1 MAEQFMLHTC
11 WRADEAAQTINT
23 EAVSPSRA
31 VFLATHA
38 TLRLRRS
45 QLTGGTRDDAKNL
58 ERAAEIVDENVVLS
72 DFLTRQSDTGALLM
86 PVVGGSGT
94 GKSHLIRWVRE
105 KVKDTPRRKV
115 IYLEKGKTSLK
126 AVIVELLADL
136 ESHKAAELRRAID
149 QLSSSVEP
157 DALARRLINSIEE
170 ELSATTQDGI
180 SGPTRVLRG
189 PRGVA
194 VLLQDP
200 HVRGYMLEPTRF
212 IPQLAYQLLHDRR
225 DGERQR
231 PERFTRQDL
240 PLEFAEIKQVAG
252 MTANVLKMLST
263 TPAMQEAAV
272 ELLNQCLEDAVKRVF
287 NMGSGSLVS
296 AMEEVRKEYARQGR
310 EIILLIED
318 FALIQGVQREL
329 LDAMIEPARREG
341 VDVLARIR
349 TLLAVT
355 TGYFQSL
362 PETVL
367 TRLHA
372 TVGYV
377 YDLDA
382 PFDAAGQGGDYM
394 ASFVARYLNAARLG
408 ADALHMVS
416 QGVEVPNNCDSCPF
430 QTECHAAFGVS
441 DEGFGLYPFNRSALT
456 RAVHSTAPAEAPY
469 QFVPRA
475 VLGSVVHKV
484 LVQDAKAIREGI
496 FPHRGFSERFRRAK
510 IDVPLDSALLDEVES
525 TYPTEVDRYRT
536 FLEFWGDAESPFD
549 GEPGVRLAFG
559 LAASEAS
566 PNPRPRT
573 PDRPKV
579 STERDRTPRSDH
591 PPLPA
596 QLRNSLQEIEE
607 WATTEGKAMPNTALK
622 LRAIA
627 ADAVVYRYSWADPLM
642 DSRTKEALKLIWGGN
657 TGAVYIRGARGGLKV
672 DPDSAPIQFAKSGRN
687 AQFFKSV
694 LLMKEGHPPNSVEA
708 VYRLA
713 ELAESKAPNL
723 TKAIHDKQEITD
735 PDLVLGLRASLIGA
749 ALAGRAR
756 PGMPEAELVDV
767 VLHDGEGWARADF
780 ATRVPPW
787 NETLTGHLSN
797 RQPLVTQ
804 IRNAVGIS
812 QGDRGKVR
820 MIDAARLLPLLDEA
834 VREWEWEVGDRTV
847 PSWISPA
854 VKGFLLL
861 PRLVDDQLEALRDLL
876 AALRRRVAR
885 GTLNK
890 GVVPAVFDVMDEAR
904 QHGLPLSSVQSQRL
918 KTLGAEVEGV
928 DWHAI
933 TELEDDLARL
943 AGPTGADQGKK
954 TLAALTV
961 AGRERDP
968 ALPTIRNFLEASDTW
983 LDEVLESAKRRSG
996 GHETETSDNLQ
1007 SVVREWA
1014 EIARSEELADE

>member
-1 MAEQFMLHTC
+1 MAEQFTLHTC

-38 TLRLRRS
+38 PLRLRRS
-45 QLTGGTRDDAKNL
+45 QLTGGTRNDAKNL
-58 ERAAEIVDENVVLS
+58 ERTEDLVDENAVLS
-72 DFLTRQSDTGALLM
+72 DFLDRQSDTGALLM

-105 KVKDTPRRKV
+105 QLEDTRERKI

-126 AVIVELLADL
+126 AVIAELLADL
-136 ESHKAAELRRAID
+136 ESDKAADLRRAIG

-200 HVRGYMLEPTRF
+200 HVRSYMLEPTRF
-212 IPQLAYQLLHDRR
+212 IPQLAHQLLHDRR
-225 DGERQR
+225 DGEQQR
-231 PERFTRQDL
+231 PERFTREDL
-240 PLEFAEIKQVAG
+240 PLEFAEIKQVAR
-252 MTANVLKMLST
+252 MTASVLNMLGT
-263 TPAMQEAAV
+263 NPVMKDAAV
-272 ELLNQCLEDAVKRVF
+272 DLLNQCLEDAVKRAF
-287 NMGSGSLVS
+287 RMGSGSLVS

-310 EIILLIED
+310 EIIVLVED
-318 FALIQGVQREL
+318 FALIQGMQREL
-329 LDAMIEPARREG
+329 LDAMIEPARRDG

-382 PFDAAGQGGDYM
+382 PFDAAGQGEDYM

-408 ADALHMVS
+408 ADALRTVS
-416 QGVEVPNNCDSCPF
+416 QAGEVPNHCEECPF
-430 QTECHAAFGVS
+430 RVECHAAFGVS
-441 DEGFGLYPFNRSALT
+441 EEGYGLYPFNRSALT

-484 LVQDAKAIREGI
+484 LVEDAKPIGDGA
-496 FPHRGFSERFRRAK
+496 FPHQGFRDRFRRAK
-510 IDVPLDSALLDEVES
+510 IDAPLDSALLDMVES

-536 FLEFWGDAESPFD
+536 FLEFWGNAESPFD
-549 GEPGVRLAFG
+549 GEMAVRLAFG
-559 LAASEAS
+559 LAAPKTPS
-566 PNPRPRT
+566 NPQPRT
-573 PDRPKV
+573 SDTPKS
-579 STERDRTPRSDH
+579 STEHAKATPKGQS
-591 PPLPA
+591 PLPPG
-596 QLRNSLQEIEE
+596 LRDSLREIEE
-607 WATTEGKAMPNTALK
+607 WATTEGKAMPNAARH
-622 LRAIA
+622 LRAVA
-627 ADAVVYRYSWADPLM
+627 ADVVLQRYTWADPLM
-642 DSRTKEALKLIWGGN
+642 NSRTKESLKSVWSG
-657 TGAVYIRGARGGLKV
+657 TSGAVHIRGARGGLKIA
-672 DPDSAPIQFAKSGRN
+672 PESAPIQFAKSGGN

-694 LLMKEGHPPNSVEA
+694 LLLKEGHPPNSMEA

-713 ELAESKAPNL
+713 ELAESKAADL
-723 TKAIHDKQEITD
+723 TTAIRVKQQISD
-735 PDLVLGLRASLIGA
+735 SDLVLGLRASLIGA

-756 PGMPEAELVDV
+756 PGMSEAETVDM
-767 VLHDGEGWARADF
+767 VLHDGEGWKREDS
-780 ATRVPPW
+780 ATRVPRW
-787 NETLTGHLSN
+787 NSTLEDHLSK
-797 RQPLVTQ
+797 RHELVTQ
-804 IRNAVGIS
+804 IRDAVGIS
-812 QGDRGKVR
+812 QGERGKVR
-820 MIDAARLLPLLDEA
+820 MIDAAHLLPLLNEA
-834 VREWEWEVGDRTV
+834 AREWTWQVGDRSV
-847 PSWISPA
+847 PAWVSPA

-861 PRLVDDQLEALRDLL
+861 PRLVEDQVEALRDLL

-885 GTLNK
+885 GTK
-890 GVVPAVFDVMDEAR
+890 VVVPAVIDAMDEAR
-904 QHGLPLSSVQSQRL
+904 QHGLPLSWVQSERL
-918 KTLGAEVEGV
+918 TTLGAAVKDA

-943 AGPTGADQGKK
+943 AGAPAEDQNMMTRVK
-954 TLAALTV
+954 LTV
-961 AGRERDP
+961 AARGRDA
-968 ALPTIRNFLEASDTW
+968 ALPAIRDFLEASDTW
-983 LDEVLESAKRRSG
+983 LDEVLESAKNRSG
-996 GHETETSDNLQ
+996 GYEAETSDNLR

-1014 EIARSEELADE
+1014 DIVRSEEPTDE